1 MKKQQTALLSTV
13 AYAGLL
19 YSELFFEVFELEK
32 LQICLNDVENIFRHS
47 WQRANPRRTQTATRE
62 RD

>member
-1 MKKQQTALLSTV
+1 MKKQQAALLSTV
-13 AYAGLL
+13 LYAGLL
-19 YSELFFEVFELEK
+19 YSELIFGVFGLEK
-32 LQICLNDVENIFRHS
+32 LQRCSNGAENIFRHS